1 VQAVPD
7 LVEVILAQAPLPR
20 RRRPRERATR
30 WALGIVG
37 AAQCGLGVAEMLTTM
52 VAAAHN
58 GTQTSSESAAWNVAL
73 GVAFIWSAIRVRQA
87 RGILPVLTTFTAIV
101 LALSMLDISTGQAGY
116 LREAWH
122 LLTLLGLML
131 VIRLIRSNPSQGP
144 PSAAPPRASH
154 RRQPP
159 VSA

>member
-1 VQAVPD
+1 
-7 LVEVILAQAPLPR
+7 
-20 RRRPRERATR
+20 
-30 WALGIVG
+30 
-37 AAQCGLGVAEMLTTM
+37 MLTTM

-87 RGILPVLTTFTAIV
+87 KGLLPVLTTFTAIV